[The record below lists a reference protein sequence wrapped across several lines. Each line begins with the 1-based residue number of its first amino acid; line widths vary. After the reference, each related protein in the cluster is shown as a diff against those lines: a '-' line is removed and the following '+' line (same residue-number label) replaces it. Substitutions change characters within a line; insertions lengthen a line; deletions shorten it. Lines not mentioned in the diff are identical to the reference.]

1 MGRLISNVIFTAHKP
16 SQCGSSEETD
26 VQAGFGSMDS
36 VRRPTHGS
44 VRCGDRRASIVIC
57 NHAHALCEQLL
68 LLLLRS
74 PAEQCG
80 VTRYVQFALTNAFP
94 TLRGWCV
101 TVLFLFCFS
110 TYFYLF
116 YLHFLYYP
124 ATQAATGHLRRICS
138 PFWREDAVTRG
149 VNRG

>member
-16 SQCGSSEETD
+16 SQWGSSEETD

-80 VTRYVQFALTNAFP
+80 GHPVCAIYTDKCISYFERVVCDRFVFVLFFN
-94 TLRGWCV
+94 
-101 TVLFLFCFS
+101 LFLFVLFAFS
-110 TYFYLF
+110 LLPCHTGSHGPSSEDLF
-116 YLHFLYYP
+116 AFL
-124 ATQAATGHLRRICS
+124 
-138 PFWREDAVTRG
+138 ERG
-149 VNRG
+149 CCYARS